1 MNSKFTYILFICI
14 IFSTLSFS
22 QTIKGK
28 ILDDVTGETLI
39 GANIIIKGTSVGTV
53 TDFDG
58 AFELKVPA
66 LPTTLTISYLGYLT
80 KDVEVNSASGNLN
93 IKLESEAITLMETQ
107 IKGQRVSDKQKA
119 SPLTV
124 ESLDVLGIKQA
135 ASDNFYDGL
144 GTLKGVDL
152 TAASL
157 GFKVIN
163 TRGFNSTSPVR
174 SLQIIDGV
182 DNQAPGL
189 NFSLGNFLGSS
200 ELDVL
205 KVDLVQ
211 GASSSFYGPN
221 AFNGVISMET
231 KNPFYQK
238 GLSVSAKY
246 GERNLF
252 ETALRYAGTT
262 KNKAGLESFGYKVNF
277 SYLRA
282 DDWVADNYE
291 AVTGTV
297 SAATNPG
304 GYDAI
309 NIYGDEYQ
317 TGNDLTSSPPWL
329 FPGIGVWHR
338 TGYKEIDLVDYN
350 TRNIKANAALHFRTK
365 PSQKDQSPELILAG
379 NFGNG
384 TTVYQG
390 DNRFSLRDILFFQAR
405 AEIKKTDKYFVRAYM
420 TQDDAGKSYDPYF
433 AALQLQSNAKTNRD
447 WSSDY
452 VNNWQRFIEPKIYEK
467 GYPKLKPVINPD
479 GSVSFS
485 FDQAAATKWINDNQ
499 EFLSEAH
506 AMTAQLSN
514 LGNAIVQS
522 GAFFEPGTDR
532 FDQEFEKIR
541 SSYNTEGGTRFYD
554 KSSLYHVQG
563 EYKFKP
569 SFLDAWTLGGNM
581 RVYTPRSKGTI
592 FYDTAGIK
600 ISNMEFGVYS
610 GIEKKTV
617 DDKWTFSGTARV
629 DKNENFGFLFSP
641 AASIVFKPKA
651 SNYLRLSFSS
661 AIRNPTLSDQYLY
674 LNVGR
679 AILAGNLNGAK
690 NLITIESLLDYVNTL
705 DTRKLKYF
713 DIDPI
718 RPEKV
723 KTFEVGYRTT
733 LLNSLY
739 ADLGYYFSIYND
751 FLGYNIGATGTF
763 DPISGFPRQ
772 IQAYRYAANSINQVT
787 TQGASAGLSYY
798 FSKYY
803 QIQGNYSWN
812 KLNKE
817 FVDDPI
823 IPAFN
828 TPENKFNIGFSGRDI
843 PLKMGGMRLNDFGFN
858 INYKWIQAFTFE
870 GSPQFTGFIPSYD
883 LLDGQINWKVRP
895 LNTTIKIGA
904 SNLLNNKQFQAYGG
918 PKIGRLA
925 YMSLTYELKKINWQ
939 KLKFCY
945 F

>member
-1 MNSKFTYILFICI
+1 MKTKIILIFFYCL
-14 IFSTLSFS
+14 IFSSLIIS
-22 QTIKGK
+22 QTIRGK
-28 ILDDVTGETLI
+28 VVDHETGETII
-39 GANIIIKGTSVGTV
+39 GASVVIKGTTTGTV
-53 TDFDG
+53 TDYDG
-58 AFELKVPA
+58 AFELKAPSI
-66 LPTTLTISYLGYLT
+66 PTTITISYLGFLI
-80 KDVEVNSASGNLN
+80 KDVEVTDPKVSLS
-93 IKLESEAITLMETQ
+93 IKLETETLTIAAVEIT
-107 IKGQRVSDKQKA
+107 GQRISDKQKA

-124 ESLDVLGIKQA
+124 ESLDILGIKQT

-144 GTLKGVDL
+144 GALKGVDL
-152 TAASL
+152 TSASL

-205 KVDLVQ
+205 KVDLIQ

-221 AFNGVISMET
+221 AFNGVISIET

-238 GLSVSAKY
+238 GLSVYAKY

-252 ETALRYAGTT
+252 ETAFRWAQTT
-262 KNKAGLESFGYKVNF
+262 KNKDGFENFGYKINF

-297 SAATNPG
+297 SSVTNPG
-304 GYDAI
+304 GFDAI

-329 FPGIGVWHR
+329 FPGVGVYHR
-338 TGYKEIDLVDYN
+338 PGYKEIDLVDYK
-350 TRNIKANAALHFRTK
+350 TRNIKANTAFHFRTK
-365 PSQKDQSPELILAG
+365 PSLKDDSPELILAG
-379 NFGNG
+379 NLGNG

-390 DNRFSLRDILFFQAR
+390 DNRFSLRGILFVQGR
-405 AEIKKTDKYFVRAYM
+405 VELRKPNKYFIRAYV

-433 AALQLQSNAKTNRD
+433 AALKLQSNAKTNRD

-452 VNNWQRFIEPKIYEK
+452 INNWQRNLEPKIYEQ
-467 GYPKLKPVINPD
+467 GYPRLVPVLNPD
-479 GSVSFS
+479 GTVTFN
-485 FDQAAATKWINDNQ
+485 FDRAGATKWINEHQTLLTDLHRQASVFANK
-499 EFLSEAH
+499 
-506 AMTAQLSN
+506 
-514 LGNAIVQS
+514 GNTLIQS
-522 GAFFEPGTDR
+522 LDYFEPGTDR
-532 FDQEFEKIR
+532 FNQEFEKIR
-541 SSYNTEGGTRFYD
+541 TTYNNEGGTRFYD
-554 KSSLYHVQG
+554 RSALYHAQG

-569 SFLDAWTLGGNM
+569 SFLNSWTVGGNM
-581 RVYTPRSKGTI
+581 RMYTPRSNGTI

-600 ISNMEFGVYS
+600 ITNFEYGVYS
-610 GIEKKTV
+610 GVEKKSNN
-617 DDKWTFSGTARV
+617 DKWTFSGTARL
-629 DKNENFGFLFSP
+629 DKNQNFGFLFSP
-641 AASIVFKPKA
+641 AASVVFKPKPG
-651 SNYLRLSFSS
+651 NFLRLSFAS
-661 AIRNPTLSDQYLY
+661 AIRNPTLSDQYLF

-679 AILAGNLNGAK
+679 AILAGNINGVK
-690 NLITIESLLDYVNTL
+690 NLITIQSLLDYINTL

-733 LLNSLY
+733 LFNSLY
-739 ADLGYYFSIYND
+739 ADMGYYFSIYND

-763 DPISGFPRQ
+763 DAVTGFPRA

-787 TQGASAGLSYY
+787 TQGVNLGLSY
-798 FSKYY
+798 FFKTYY
-803 QIQGNYSWN
+803 QLQGNYSWN

-817 FVDDPI
+817 FADDPI

-828 TPENKFNIGFSGRDI
+828 TPEHKFNIGISGRDI
-843 PLKMGGMRLNDFGFN
+843 PLKMGGMRVNDFGFN
-858 INYKWIQAFTFE
+858 LTYKWIDAFVFE

-883 LLDGQINWKVRP
+883 LLDGQINWKIRP
-895 LNTTIKIGA
+895 LQTTVKIGA
-904 SNLLNNKQFQAYGG
+904 SNLLNNKQFQVYGG

-925 YMSLTYELKKINWQ
+925 YITLLYDMKK
-939 KLKFCY
+939 K
-945 F
+945 